1 MRIHN
6 KVVEGSSGDKYIILF
21 EYGKIDTPLCI
32 ISEYGWKNLS
42 SEVFANMLNFGD
54 DRED

>member
-1 MRIHN
+1 MRLHN

-21 EYGKIDTPLCI
+21 EHGKLNTPLCI
-32 ISEYGWKNLS
+32 ISEYEWKNLS